1 MIDVRQKNK
10 MSAKY
15 CVIMLFSVNRVG
27 CRGGCVLYIFREFI
41 SNWATEC

>member
-15 CVIMLFSVNRVG
+15 CVSLDAEEAVY
-27 CRGGCVLYIFREFI
+27 L
-41 SNWATEC
+41 ECS